1 MKGKEILRI
10 ERIITRVI
18 LVCLLWL
25 VSVTTASFA
34 AEDSALIAVVLSDN
48 NQPYNAAAKGF
59 KNYLS
64 QRKAD
69 IKTVDYALNEYKENE
84 LTGVVDK
91 ILSNKQ
97 NLIFTLGTYA
107 TKVMQ
112 KTARNTSVVF
122 AMVLIPDK
130 VGVLPPGVVMD
141 IPVAVKFD
149 NLKKILPS
157 AKKIGLIYSAD
168 SLSLYEEA
176 VEAGNKFCFQII
188 GKRLDSGKEFPAVF
202 EDIAGQIDS
211 FSMIPDSKIYFP
223 KSEEYLL
230 RESYN
235 KKIPVV
241 GLSSNYVKAGAL
253 VSFDC
258 DYEDLVE
265 QAAELV
271 LKIMEDG
278 GSLNAQFVTPR
289 KVKFA
294 LNLRVAEMLGI
305 KIPPEVL
312 KEASEVFGK

>member
-1 MKGKEILRI
+1 MLRR

-25 VSVTTASFA
+25 VSVTTVSFA

-48 NQPYNAAAKGF
+48 LQPYNAAAKGF

-64 QRKAD
+64 QRKAN
-69 IKTVDYALNEYKENE
+69 INTVNYALNEYKENE
-84 LTGVVDK
+84 LTGAVDK
-91 ILSNKQ
+91 IMSSKQ

-107 TKVMQ
+107 TKVIQ

-122 AMVLIPDK
+122 AMVLIPEK

-141 IPVAVKFD
+141 IPSAVKFD
-149 NLKKILPS
+149 NLKKILPNV
-157 AKKIGLIYSAD
+157 KKIGLVYSAD
-168 SLSLYEEA
+168 SVSLYEEA
-176 VEAGNKFCFQII
+176 VEAGNKFGFQII
-188 GKRLDSGKEFPAVF
+188 GKKLDSGKEFPAVF
-202 EDIAGQIDS
+202 EDIAGQIDC
-211 FSMIPDSKIYFP
+211 FLMVADSSIYFP
-223 KSEEYLL
+223 KSVEFLL

-258 DYEDLVE
+258 DYEDLGE
-265 QAAELV
+265 QAAELA

-278 GSLNAQFVTPR
+278 GSLKAQFVTPR

-305 KIPPEVL
+305 KIPEEVI
-312 KEASEVFGK
+312 KEAGEVFGK